1 MAAFFTCSEATA
13 LLVKM
18 REASCSAPRTKAKP
32 QKRGSKYM
40 LHKKLEDL
48 KAKIAIDRL
57 DALNSGDIG
66 KHQPLNVDIKKRY
79 TGKTHRGKQIVIDPI
94 KTARLRELRQ
104 EKIKQS
110 QALKELK
117 SKAKRALEKTV
128 ISDRKLK
135 QLAKRVKRTLDVRAS
150 TKRDAA

>member
-1 MAAFFTCSEATA
+1 MSAFLTCSEATA

-18 REASCSAPRTKAKP
+18 REASCSAPRAKAKP

-48 KAKIAIDRL
+48 KAKIAIDRI
-57 DALNSGDIG
+57 DAFNSGDIG

-79 TGKTHRGKQIVIDPI
+79 MGKTHRGKQIVIDPI

-117 SKAKRALEKTV
+117 AKAKRALEKTV
-128 ISDRKLK
+128 ISDKRLK
-135 QLAKRVKRTLDVRAS
+135 QLAKQVKRTLDVRAS

>member
-1 MAAFFTCSEATA
+1 MAAFLTCSEATA

-18 REASCSAPRTKAKP
+18 REASCSAPRAKAKP

-57 DALNSGDIG
+57 DAFNSGDIG
-66 KHQPLNVDIKKRY
+66 KHQSLNVDIKKRY

-94 KTARLRELRQ
+94 KAARLRELRQ

-117 SKAKRALEKTV
+117 AKAKRALEKTV
-128 ISDRKLK
+128 ISDKEIK
-135 QLAKRVKRTLDVRAS
+135 SLAKKVKRTLNVGAS
-150 TKRDAA
+150 AKRDAA

>member
-1 MAAFFTCSEATA
+1 MAAFLTCSEATA

-18 REASCSAPRTKAKP
+18 RETSCSAPRAKAKP

-48 KAKIAIDRL
+48 KAKIALNRL
-57 DALNSGDIG
+57 DAFNSDDIG

-117 SKAKRALEKTV
+117 AKAKRALEKTV